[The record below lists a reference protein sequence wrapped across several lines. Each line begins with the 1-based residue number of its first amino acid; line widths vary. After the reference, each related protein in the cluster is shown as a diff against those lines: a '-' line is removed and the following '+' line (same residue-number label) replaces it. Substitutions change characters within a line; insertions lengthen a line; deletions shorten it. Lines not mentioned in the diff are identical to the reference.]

1 VLNNISDT
9 TPVDAMLDRSAEVQT
24 RSSTGPPRDGCGK
37 HPVDPHDFGAT
48 ISSGR
53 LFLDRDGR
61 HQSPSPLHRRPQHK
75 IIAASNGTNYHR
87 TVTSVLTGCLSR
99 GDHPRLLFHNSI
111 MEKLK
116 LSHWIGSHD
125 TLTSRLRAA
134 KPETELIS
142 SVSRKAA
149 YLYSRILLT

>member
-1 VLNNISDT
+1 MIDYRSDVSFLLVNPARVPP
-9 TPVDAMLDRSAEVQT
+9 PVGRPRGQAIE
-24 RSSTGPPRDGCGK
+24 RDGRCTLC
-37 HPVDPHDFGAT
+37 PSSAM
-48 ISSGR
+48 SSGR
-53 LFLDRDGR
+53 LFLDQDGR